1 VIRIKLNKRLPLL
14 RNFIF
19 HENGIDWALR
29 FAQSAV
35 NTLIRIDK
43 ELSVIITT
51 LDTVHGADGHAR
63 AVFDSYAGL
72 RNHKR
77 HLDLHLQ
84 GR

>member
-1 VIRIKLNKRLPLL
+1 VIRIQLNERLPLL

-19 HENGIDWALR
+19 HEYGIDRTFR
-29 FAQSAV
+29 FAQPAV
-35 NTLIRIDK
+35 NTLIRVDEK
-43 ELSVIITT
+43 LRVIITAM
-51 LDTVHGADGHAR
+51 DTVHGADGHAR